1 MCPTPFQQAASVRVP
16 VGDRVLRARGHAGRA
31 VSGFMEIHDTGS
43 LRRPHPETDDEF
55 DARLVERSQ
64 RGDRTALEELVRRH
78 LQRVRGLVF
87 HMLLDHAAA
96 DDITQ
101 EVLLRAVRGLAQFR
115 GQSRFSTWLYRI
127 TWNTIQNHRGRVVSI
142 TDGEIERQEPAI
154 RECEQPERVILQRE
168 LDERIQQGLAVLSPR
183 LRGALVLTVLE
194 RLPAHEAAELEG
206 CSIDTLHWR
215 VHEARRQLKEHLADY
230 LEPENQRASSSP
242 SASLKENEP

>member
-1 MCPTPFQQAASVRVP
+1 
-16 VGDRVLRARGHAGRA
+16 
-31 VSGFMEIHDTGS
+31 MEIHDTG
-43 LRRPHPETDDEF
+43 LRRSHHPEADDEF

-78 LQRVRGLVF
+78 LQRVRSMAF

-127 TWNTIQNHRGRVVSI
+127 AWNTIQNQRSRVVPV
-142 TDGEIERQEPAI
+142 TDGAATRPEPVI
-154 RECEQPERVILQRE
+154 RECEQPERMILQRE
-168 LDERIQQGLAVLSPR
+168 LIERIQQGLATLSPR

-194 RLPAHEAAELEG
+194 QLRPEEAAELEG

-215 VHEARRQLKEHLADY
+215 VHEARRQLQQRLAGY
-230 LEPENQRASSSP
+230 LESEDATDKSGPP
-242 SASLKENEP
+242 SKRGRVTHE